1 MENLIPLVQ
10 VKSKSQITLPQKV
23 RNFLGI
29 QEGDYLEV
37 KIEKNAVILKPK
49 TILDKFPTFEL
60 SSQGEIMLQEALND
74 VKAGRV
80 KKFNNIK
87 DLISDLH
94 K

>member
-1 MENLIPLVQ
+1 MENLMPLVQ

-23 RNFLGI
+23 RKFLGI

-37 KIEKNAVILKPK
+37 KIEKNTVVLKPK
-49 TILDKFPTFEL
+49 TILDKFPIFEL
-60 SSQGEIMLQEALND
+60 SLSGEAMLQEALDD
-74 VKAGRV
+74 VGAGRV
-80 KKFNNIK
+80 KKFNRVK

>member
-1 MENLIPLVQ
+1 MENSIPLVQ
-10 VKSKSQITLPQKV
+10 VKSKSQITLPQRV

-37 KIEKNAVILKPK
+37 KIEKNAVVLKPK
-49 TILDKFPTFEL
+49 TILDKLPVFAL
-60 SSQGEIMLQEALND
+60 SSRGEAMLQEAFND

-80 KKFNNIK
+80 KKFENIK
-87 DLISDLH
+87 DLIKDLH

>member
-1 MENLIPLVQ
+1 MPLVQ

-23 RNFLGI
+23 RKFLGI

-37 KIEKNAVILKPK
+37 KIERNAVVLKLK
-49 TILDKFPTFEL
+49 TILDKLPTFEL
-60 SSQGEIMLQEALND
+60 SSMGEAMLQDALND
-74 VKAGRV
+74 VRTGRV
-80 KKFNNIK
+80 KNFNNIK

>member
-1 MENLIPLVQ
+1 MPLVQ
-10 VKSKSQITLPQKV
+10 VKSKSHITLPQKV
-23 RNFLGI
+23 RKFLGI

-37 KIEKNAVILKPK
+37 KIEKDAVVLKPK
-49 TILDKFPTFEL
+49 TILDKFPIFEL
-60 SSQGEIMLQEALND
+60 SLSGEAMLQEALDD

-80 KKFNNIK
+80 KKFNNVK

>member
-1 MENLIPLVQ
+1 MPLVQ

-23 RNFLGI
+23 RKFLGI

-37 KIEKNAVILKPK
+37 KIEKDAVVLKPK
-49 TILDKFPTFEL
+49 TILDKFPIFEL
-60 SSQGEIMLQEALND
+60 SLSGEAMLQEALDD

-80 KKFNNIK
+80 KKFNNVK

>member
-1 MENLIPLVQ
+1 MENLMPLVQ

-23 RNFLGI
+23 RKFLGI

-37 KIEKNAVILKPK
+37 KIEKDAVVLKPK
-49 TILDKFPTFEL
+49 TILDKFPIFEL
-60 SSQGEIMLQEALND
+60 SLSGEAMLQEALDD

-80 KKFNNIK
+80 KKFNNVK